1 MDTWQDLDAAA
12 SQDHSGN
19 IWTFWTA
26 AGYLALDGT
35 ILEFKR
41 LSKHHAGE
49 SHNNDQR
56 ANKTHKV
63 RETAN
68 EGDQE
73 EKRG

>member
-1 MDTWQDLDAAA
+1 M
-12 SQDHSGN
+12 
-19 IWTFWTA
+19 
-26 AGYLALDGT
+26 LDGT

-41 LSKHHAGE
+41 LSKHYAGE

-56 ANKTHKV
+56 GNKTHKV

-73 EKRG
+73 EKEPGCKIETENQ